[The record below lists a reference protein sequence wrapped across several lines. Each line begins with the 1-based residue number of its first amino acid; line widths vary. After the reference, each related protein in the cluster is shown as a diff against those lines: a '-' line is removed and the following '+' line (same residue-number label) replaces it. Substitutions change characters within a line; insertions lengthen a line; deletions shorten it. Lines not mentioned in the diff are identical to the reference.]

1 MSDSTSLPSF
11 PRGALIGAG
20 SMIALALAL
29 ATFGRMIGP
38 DMSMKQ
44 AAPVMSRNLRFA
56 DLADGTVGVTNADT
70 GRLVD
75 IIGQGKDNFVRA
87 TMRGLVQQRKR
98 EDLGPDVPF
107 RLTRWTDGR
116 LTLTDP
122 DTAREVELEAFG
134 ITNEEAFAHL
144 LTDNGPTASSPAA
157 AGSTP
162 GSTQ

>member
-20 SMIALALAL
+20 SLIAFALAL
-29 ATFGRMIGP
+29 ATWGRMHGS
-38 DMSMKQ
+38 DMSMKG
-44 AAPVMSRNLRFA
+44 APVVMERNLRFA

-70 GRLVD
+70 GQLVN

-98 EDLGPDVPF
+98 ADFGPGVPF
-107 RLTRWTDGR
+107 RLTRYADGR

-122 DTAREVELEAFG
+122 DTRRDVELEAFG

-144 LTDNGPTASSPAA
+144 LTDNGPTAPSAPAP
-157 AGSTP
+157 AGS
-162 GSTQ
+162 SQ